1 MQLGVT
7 VTSLAIGALGE
18 HALTRLFD
26 PVMATVV
33 AVVLAL
39 LLLTFFHVVAGELVP
54 KGMALGYSERTALWL
69 APPVRTFFFVF
80 KPLIWLL
87 QRSSDVTLR
96 ALGMEPPGAEG
107 AVYSE
112 AELKMLL
119 ERSTVE
125 GELEQ
130 EEQEMLYKVFDF
142 ADKEAVDVM
151 VPRPEVVALAAD
163 MPPEDCL
170 RAVLESPYTRYPVYR
185 ETPEHIVG
193 ILHLRDLMIALND
206 RGIAEVEI
214 EQILRPVYI
223 VPETKDIAALLT
235 EFRRTNQHMAIVV
248 DEYGDMEGIVTLE
261 DVLEEIVGEIEDEF
275 DLPDES
281 IEHLDEQRI
290 RIDGTF
296 PIDDFNEQFGTT
308 LPIEDYHTM
317 GGYVFGALGRAPE
330 EGDEVEDATL
340 RLKVVEARGLADRAP
355 RGRVP
360 PGPGRGA
367 GRRAAAGCRAL
378 GTRQPVD
385 GRRPEDLSRP
395 QHRRRKARLVRRV
408 GKMLRLEREAV
419 SFRRTLVRSYR
430 RASRRRDFRSRA
442 GCRARSCTRRA
453 RARSPARGRGRRGR
467 GDVAVASVED
477 EVVVVAPRS
486 PRAAGPESSIRA
498 PIGLGSTKSS
508 GVPATGAISPVGISV
523 PSTGV

>member
-1 MQLGVT
+1 VNTFLELVAVAALVLLNAYFVAAEYALVTVRRTRMHELAEEGNRRAKLVLRITAEPAKFIAAMQLGVT

-18 HALTRLFD
+18 HTLIRLFD
-26 PVMATVV
+26 PVMATFLAIVI
-33 AVVLAL
+33 AL

-54 KGMALGYSERTALWL
+54 KGVSLGYSERTALWVS
-69 APPVRTFFFVF
+69 APVRAFFILF
-80 KPLIWLL
+80 KPLIWVL
-87 QRSSDVTLR
+87 QRSTEVVLR

-142 ADKEAVDVM
+142 ADKEAKDVM
-151 VPRPEVVALAAD
+151 VPRPEVVALSAEL
-163 MPPEDCL
+163 PPEECL

-185 ETPEHIVG
+185 EAPEHIIGV
-193 ILHLRDLMIALND
+193 LHLRDLLNALND
-206 RGIAEVEI
+206 RGIAEVSVDEL
-214 EQILRPVYI
+214 LRPAHI

-281 IEHLDEQRI
+281 IERLDERRI

-296 PIDDFNEQFGTT
+296 PIDNFNEQFKMS

-317 GGYVFGALGRAPE
+317 GGYVFGLLGRAPDKGDEIE
-330 EGDEVEDATL
+330 EGGLRFKVDEVE
-340 RLKVVEARGLADRAP
+340 
-355 RGRVP
+355 
-360 PGPGRGA
+360 
-367 GRRAAAGCRAL
+367 
-378 GTRQPVD
+378 GTRIERLEIEFLPMLE
-385 GRRPEDLSRP
+385 PERHGEDE
-395 QHRRRKARLVRRV
+395 RKAAE
-408 GKMLRLEREAV
+408 G
-419 SFRRTLVRSYR
+419 
-430 RASRRRDFRSRA
+430 
-442 GCRARSCTRRA
+442 
-453 RARSPARGRGRRGR
+453 
-467 GDVAVASVED
+467 
-477 EVVVVAPRS
+477 
-486 PRAAGPESSIRA
+486 
-498 PIGLGSTKSS
+498 
-508 GVPATGAISPVGISV
+508 
-523 PSTGV
+523 

>member
-1 MQLGVT
+1 VTLFLEIVAVAALVLLNALFVAAEYALVTVRRTRMHELEQQGHRRAKLVLRITQEPARFIAAMQLGVT

-18 HALTRLFD
+18 QALTRAFD
-26 PVMATVV
+26 PLMATVL

-69 APPVRTFFFVF
+69 AAPVRAFFIVF

-151 VPRPEVVALAAD
+151 VPRPEVVALSVD
-163 MPPEDCL
+163 LPPEECL
-170 RAVLESPYTRYPVYR
+170 QAVLDSPYTRYPVYR
-185 ETPEHIVG
+185 ETPEHIIGV
-193 ILHLRDLMIALND
+193 LHLRDLLIALND
-206 RGIAEVEI
+206 RGLADVQVE
-214 EQILRPVYI
+214 QLLRPVHI
-223 VPETKDIAALLT
+223 VPETKDIAALLK
-235 EFRRTNQHMAIVV
+235 EFRRTNQHMAVVV

-281 IEHLDEQRI
+281 IERIDDRRI

-296 PIDDFNEQFGTT
+296 PIDDFNEQFKTP
-308 LPIEDYHTM
+308 LPIEDYHTI
-317 GGYVFGALGRAPE
+317 GGYVFGLLGRAPQRGDSLE
-330 EGDEVEDATL
+330 EGGLRFTVLDVEGTRIERLEVEFLPMLERD
-340 RLKVVEARGLADRAP
+340 EP
-355 RGRVP
+355 
-360 PGPGRGA
+360 
-367 GRRAAAGCRAL
+367 AAA
-378 GTRQPVD
+378 
-385 GRRPEDLSRP
+385 
-395 QHRRRKARLVRRV
+395 
-408 GKMLRLEREAV
+408 EA
-419 SFRRTLVRSYR
+419 
-430 RASRRRDFRSRA
+430 
-442 GCRARSCTRRA
+442 
-453 RARSPARGRGRRGR
+453 
-467 GDVAVASVED
+467 
-477 EVVVVAPRS
+477 
-486 PRAAGPESSIRA
+486 
-498 PIGLGSTKSS
+498 
-508 GVPATGAISPVGISV
+508 
-523 PSTGV
+523 